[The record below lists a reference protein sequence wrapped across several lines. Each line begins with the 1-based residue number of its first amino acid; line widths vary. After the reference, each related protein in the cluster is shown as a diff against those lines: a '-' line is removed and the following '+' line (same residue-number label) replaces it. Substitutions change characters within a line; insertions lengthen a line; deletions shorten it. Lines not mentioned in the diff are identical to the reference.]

1 MATQSLSCY
10 DDGHAQGTVGVAV
23 WSCLCR
29 SPDRMK
35 ITPPTIRNRGATV
48 VRKALRHAEVQ
59 YLRGV
64 MSMERQLAVAKVS
77 AEVKAKEWVA
87 KEVRAW
93 AWAGARARALAGARA
108 RALAGATA
116 RDWAR
121 AIEGVRLGV
130 RQAGRPRRGM
140 SRRRRCRGSGPANDS
155 LDRNGVSTL
164 TKRGS
169 CADLM
174 PGTGKPYAA
183 GCPSPCVTFRLV
195 VAPLRGPG
203 RSPVLPF
210 ACCVGSLLSVGRCG
224 RCSCWRRFRVRGA
237 Q

>member
-1 MATQSLSCY
+1 
-10 DDGHAQGTVGVAV
+10 
-23 WSCLCR
+23 
-29 SPDRMK
+29 
-35 ITPPTIRNRGATV
+35 
-48 VRKALRHAEVQ
+48 
-59 YLRGV
+59 

-93 AWAGARARALAGARA
+93 AWAGARA

-155 LDRNGVSTL
+155 LDRTGVSTL
-164 TKRGS
+164 PCGRRPRTSRKRS
-169 CADLM
+169 CSRC
-174 PGTGKPYAA
+174 PGGGRRTPRKATCGRRPWPCRCPAGK
-183 GCPSPCVTFRLV
+183 SPCRPPPRHT
-195 VAPLRGPG
+195 APSSGRTGPRPCSSRRRRRPACTAPPAPVGSRCSARTPSRGGTRRPRPPPRPRRRTRGARSRCGGTTPPG
-203 RSPVLPF
+203 RRRWCGTPRPCGT
-210 ACCVGSLLSVGRCG
+210 AC
-224 RCSCWRRFRVRGA
+224 
-237 Q
+237 